1 MAAYPQKQMGVRD
14 EWRTTHSV
22 IREGREGL
30 RRKTLLSIYFASLR
44 ALRKVLEER
53 RYSRV

>member
-30 RRKTLLSIYFASLR
+30 RRKTLLSIYLRPFALCAR
-44 ALRKVLEER
+44 F
-53 RYSRV
+53 